1 MQSKTP
7 SENNTDN
14 QKPSA
19 KDIYDYLLDRYKFEL
34 EHLWQRSVFLAV
46 FLLAIAGAYGIF
58 IKDVFLTELK
68 SDTVEIQNDVA
79 FSDTETTLNSQIN
92 LKNTACDKSILRKT
106 LIVHIIPLSLTM
118 LGIIFS
124 VLWILL
130 AKGSKALQEVIEDTL
145 SKVARCDEF
154 WNSES
159 TTACFGSHGKDF
171 IFPNFSRFR
180 TTKRSDF
187 LFSLHG
193 GSFSVS
199 KINITIGIVS
209 FIAFFMCNTLHLTYF
224 FLNYFISQHTKITN
238 ASVIS
243 FILAFSSASCAA
255 LFLTAFIKK
264 AVASSQLQD
273 K

>member
-14 QKPSA
+14 QKASA
-19 KDIYDYLLDRYKFEL
+19 KDVYDYLLDRYKFEL

-68 SDTVEIQNDVA
+68 SDTVKIQNTAA
-79 FSDTETTLNSQIN
+79 FLDTKTMLNSQIN
-92 LKNTACDKSILRKT
+92 LKKTAFDKNLLRKT
-106 LIVHIIPLSLTM
+106 LIVYIIPLSLTM

-159 TTACFGSHGKDF
+159 ITAYFSGHGKDF

-209 FIAFFMCNTLHLTYF
+209 FIVFFMCNTAHLA
-224 FLNYFISQHTKITN
+224 YFISEYFTSLNTITH
-238 ASVIS
+238 APAIA
-243 FILAFSSASCAA
+243 FILAFSSASCAI
-255 LFLTAFIKK
+255 LLLNAFIKK
-264 AVASSQLQD
+264 TVTSSQLQD

>member
-68 SDTVEIQNDVA
+68 SDTVEIQNTAA
-79 FSDTETTLNSQIN
+79 FLDTKTILNSKIN
-92 LKNTACDKSILRKT
+92 LKNTACDKNLLRKT

-145 SKVARCDEF
+145 SKVARCNEF

-159 TTACFGSHGKDF
+159 ITACFSNHGKDF

-180 TTKRSDF
+180 TTTRSDF

-209 FIAFFMCNTLHLTYF
+209 FIAFFMCNTAHLA
-224 FLNYFISQHTKITN
+224 YFISEYFTSLTTN
-238 ASVIS
+238 EHAPAIA
-243 FILAFSSASCAA
+243 FILALSAASCAA
-255 LFLTAFIKK
+255 LLLNAFIKK